1 MKKGLLLI
9 AALCAMSA
17 TIQQV
22 PKLNE
27 TDTSALIKASYLYHF
42 SKLVDWPTNVKTGNF
57 VISVM
62 GSSNVHQE
70 LVKKYNTKQIGSQQ
84 IEVRKITKTLN
95 ISKCHVL
102 YVGSECADILPDI
115 VKALKGEPTLIV
127 SDDPNG
133 LKKGSDINFIIED
146 KKLFFEVSTKYA
158 AEKELFM
165 GSTLK
170 SLAIRIQ

>member
-1 MKKGLLLI
+1 MKIRLLVI

-17 TIQQV
+17 SVQQV

-42 SKLVDWPTNVKTGNF
+42 SKLVDWPSDFKSGNF

-62 GSSNVHQE
+62 GNSNVHVE
-70 LVKKYNTKQIGSQQ
+70 LVKKYNSKQIGSQQ
-84 IEVRKITKTLN
+84 IEVRKVTKTVN

-102 YVGSECADILPDI
+102 YVGKECEDILPDI
-115 VKALKGEPTLIV
+115 VKALKDQPTLIV
-127 SDDPNG
+127 SEG
-133 LKKGSDINFIIED
+133 EGTLKKGSDINFIVED
-146 KKLFFEVSTKYA
+146 TKLLFELNVKNAT
-158 AEKELFM
+158 EKQLFI

-170 SLAIRIQ
+170 SLATRIQ